1 MGLAPHSDGVL
12 GDVPGVT
19 YLYVNESFVLFPF
32 GTGLSYT
39 TFDFE
44 WLDGIAPLTL
54 DAAALVA
61 SPPSFGVN
69 VTNVGAVASDVSAVA
84 FFSSGAAGEPIS
96 ECFDFARAS
105 GVAPGASVTL
115 TFTLPPLVAARVST
129 AGVQAVAPGRYA
141 VSVRGGAADIT
152 RELEVTGGES
162 VALFDYSTG
171 R

>member
-39 TFDFE
+39 AFDFE
-44 WLDGIAPLTL
+44 WLDGSAPLTL

-105 GVAPGASVTL
+105 SVAPGASVTL
-115 TFTLPPLVAARVST
+115 TFTLPPLVAARVSA
-129 AGVQAVAPGRYA
+129 AGVQAVAPGRYT
-141 VSVRGGAADIT
+141 VSVRGGAADIH
-152 RELEVTGGES
+152 RELAVTGGES
-162 VALFDYSTG
+162 VVLFEYSTG